1 MPKTIR
7 ARYRNGVIEPMEM
20 LDIPDGTE
28 LSVTIETALPL
39 PEETKEGDRQRWRRI
54 LKGTSAL
61 QDHEREHREE
71 VESEEDP

>member
-7 ARYRNGVIEPMEM
+7 ARYRDGVIEPMEM

-28 LSVTIETALPL
+28 LSVTIETAPPL
-39 PEETKEGDRQRWRRI
+39 PEETKEGDWQRWRGI

-71 VESEEDP
+71 VESEEGP